1 MEHLKRGQTWQI
13 TGSITHK
20 KVGRITNKIQ
30 TKTKLI
36 RQAIRTRMKLVK
48 QEPCQV
54 SKVRSKYT
62 KPNKKKFRG

>member
-20 KVGRITNKIQ
+20 KADRITNKIR
-30 TKTKLI
+30 TKPKLS
-36 RQAIRTRMKLVK
+36 RQATRTRLNLVK

-54 SKVRSKYT
+54 SKVGLKNT
-62 KPNKKKFRG
+62 KPN

>member
-30 TKTKLI
+30 TKTELI
-36 RQAIRTRMKLVK
+36 RQATRTKINFTK

-54 SKVRSKYT
+54 SKVRQKQA
-62 KPNKKKFRG
+62 KINLEDK

>member
-20 KVGRITNKIQ
+20 KADRITNKIR
-30 TKTKLI
+30 TKPKLS
-36 RQAIRTRMKLVK
+36 RQATRTKINFTK

-54 SKVRSKYT
+54 SKVGQKYT
-62 KPNKKKFRG
+62 KPNKNKYK

>member
-20 KVGRITNKIQ
+20 KADRITNKIQ
-30 TKTKLI
+30 TKPKLS
-36 RQAIRTRMKLVK
+36 RQATRTRLNLVK

-54 SKVRSKYT
+54 SKVGQKYT
-62 KPNKKKFRG
+62 KTGKNKYE

>member
-20 KVGRITNKIQ
+20 KVGRIPNKIR

-54 SKVRSKYT
+54 SKVGQKIQKQAKINMY
-62 KPNKKKFRG
+62 K